1 MFSGEKWSVWLEF
14 ARDFKKFKKSLN
26 IRKVNCRPI
35 EKIKDKKR
43 NKTIFYIDNFSFEL
57 DSHKTEL
64 IEDIEYLLDI
74 YVVLNTKRRMN
85 ELALDIYKKS
95 RMDDENIS
103 AFQRKGIYI
112 LEYKGYTFF
121 FSSDLKLKNI
131 KPFQEIK
138 TIGDIRPG
146 VNVKELNNIG
156 PSFIKKNKD
165 KEVKIY
171 ITANNT
177 TVLLCKDYFYIYG
190 YEELKRTKKMD
201 LSYFLEHGID
211 ILCKIGSKSIT
222 FLCNGNL
229 YHLDFKKSTI
239 NKYYNPNIT
248 AQLGYEYDGKLF
260 LVKDNNKKDRFYSTA
275 TVLNDKEILKSEVV
289 LINSYNMEKTR
300 MNRDEYVIE
309 RDDKFYFVK
318 NRFIT
323 NKVFELMSLEL
334 VKNIIK
340 KKNNFPVAYT
350 ENEILIYRDGTIYGL
365 SRDLAS
371 RYFYKFERISNE
383 ELEEANDNLMLTIN
397 I

>member
-1 MFSGEKWSVWLEF
+1 
-14 ARDFKKFKKSLN
+14 
-26 IRKVNCRPI
+26 
-35 EKIKDKKR
+35 
-43 NKTIFYIDNFSFEL
+43 
-57 DSHKTEL
+57 
-64 IEDIEYLLDI
+64 
-74 YVVLNTKRRMN
+74 
-85 ELALDIYKKS
+85 
-95 RMDDENIS
+95 
-103 AFQRKGIYI
+103 
-112 LEYKGYTFF
+112 
-121 FSSDLKLKNI
+121 
-131 KPFQEIK
+131 
-138 TIGDIRPG
+138 
-146 VNVKELNNIG
+146 
-156 PSFIKKNKD
+156 
-165 KEVKIY
+165 
-171 ITANNT
+171 
-177 TVLLCKDYFYIYG
+177 
-190 YEELKRTKKMD
+190 MD

-222 FLCNGNL
+222 FICNGDL

-239 NKYYNPNIT
+239 NKYYNPNTI
-248 AQLGYEYDGKLF
+248 AQLGCEYDGKLF
-260 LVKDNNKKDRFYSTA
+260 LVKENNRKEHFYSTA

-340 KKNNFPVAYT
+340 KRNNFPVAYT

>member
-14 ARDFKKFKKSLN
+14 ARDFKEFKKSLN

-35 EKIKDKKR
+35 EKVKDEKR
-43 NKTIFYIDNFSFEL
+43 NKTIFYIDNFRFEL

-85 ELALDIYKKS
+85 ELALDVYRKS
-95 RMDDENIS
+95 LIDNEDIDLYE
-103 AFQRKGIYI
+103 RKGIYT
-112 LEYKGYTFF
+112 LGYKGYVFF
-121 FSSDLKLKNI
+121 FSSNLKLKNI

-138 TIGDIRPG
+138 TIGDIKPG
-146 VNVKELNNIG
+146 VNVKELSG
-156 PSFIKKNKD
+156 VGSSFIKKNKD
-165 KEVKIY
+165 KEVRIY
-171 ITANNT
+171 IMANNDV
-177 TVLLCKDYFYIYG
+177 VLLCKDYFYIYNF
-190 YEELKRTKKMD
+190 ELKKTKKMD

-211 ILCKIGSKSIT
+211 ILCKISSKSIT
-222 FLCNGNL
+222 FVCNGDL
-229 YHLDFKKSTI
+229 YCLNFKKSTI
-239 NKYYNPNIT
+239 NKYYNPNTT

-275 TVLNDKEILKSEVV
+275 TVLNDKEILKSEVI

-323 NKVFELMSLEL
+323 NKVFEIMSLEL

-350 ENEILIYRDGTIYGL
+350 ENEILIYRDGVIYGL
-365 SRDLAS
+365 TRNLAS
-371 RYFYKFERISNE
+371 RYFYKFERISDK
-383 ELEEANDNLMLTIN
+383 ELEEANDSLMLTIN

>member
-14 ARDFKKFKKSLN
+14 ARDFKEFKKSLN

-35 EKIKDKKR
+35 EKVKDEKR
-43 NKTIFYIDNFSFEL
+43 NKTIFYIDNFRFEL

-85 ELALDIYKKS
+85 ELALDVYRKS
-95 RMDDENIS
+95 LIDNEDIDLYE
-103 AFQRKGIYI
+103 RKGIYT
-112 LEYKGYTFF
+112 LGYKGYVFF

-138 TIGDIRPG
+138 TIGDIKPG
-146 VNVKELNNIG
+146 VNVKELSG
-156 PSFIKKNKD
+156 VGSSFIKKNKD
-165 KEVKIY
+165 KEVRIY
-171 ITANNT
+171 IMANNDV
-177 TVLLCKDYFYIYG
+177 VLLCKDYFYIYNF
-190 YEELKRTKKMD
+190 ELKKTKKMD

-211 ILCKIGSKSIT
+211 ILCKISSKSIT
-222 FLCNGNL
+222 FVCNGDL
-229 YHLDFKKSTI
+229 YCLNFKKSTI
-239 NKYYNPNIT
+239 NKYYNPNTT

-275 TVLNDKEILKSEVV
+275 TVLNDKEILKSEVI

-323 NKVFELMSLEL
+323 NKVFEIMSLEL

-350 ENEILIYRDGTIYGL
+350 ENEILIYRDGVIYGL
-365 SRDLAS
+365 TRNLAS
-371 RYFYKFERISNE
+371 RYFYKFERISDK
-383 ELEEANDNLMLTIN
+383 ELEEANDSLMLTIN

>member
-1 MFSGEKWSVWLEF
+1 MFSGEKWSVWLKF
-14 ARDFKKFKKSLN
+14 TRDFKEFKKSLN

-35 EKIKDKKR
+35 EKVEDEKR
-43 NKTIFYIDNFSFEL
+43 NKTIFYIDNFRFEL
-57 DSHKTEL
+57 DSYKTEL

-85 ELALDIYKKS
+85 ELALDVYRKS
-95 RMDDENIS
+95 LIDNEDIDLYE
-103 AFQRKGIYI
+103 RKGIYT
-112 LEYKGYTFF
+112 LGYKGYVFF

-138 TIGDIRPG
+138 TIGDIKPG
-146 VNVKELNNIG
+146 VNVKELSCMG
-156 PSFIKKNKD
+156 SSFIKKNKD

-171 ITANNT
+171 IMPNNDV
-177 TVLLCKDYFYIYG
+177 VLLCKDYFYIYSF
-190 YEELKRTKKMD
+190 ELRRTKKMD

-211 ILCKIGSKSIT
+211 ILCKISSKSIT
-222 FLCNGNL
+222 FVCNGDL
-229 YHLDFKKSTI
+229 YCLNFKKSTI
-239 NKYYNPNIT
+239 NKYYNPNTT

-275 TVLNDKEILKSEVV
+275 TVLNDKEIIKSEVI

-340 KKNNFPVAYT
+340 KRNNFPVAYT